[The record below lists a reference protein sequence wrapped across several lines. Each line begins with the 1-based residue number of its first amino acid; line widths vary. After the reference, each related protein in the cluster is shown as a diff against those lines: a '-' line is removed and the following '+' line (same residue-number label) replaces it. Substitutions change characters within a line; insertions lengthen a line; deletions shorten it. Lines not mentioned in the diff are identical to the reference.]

1 MQISFSKRKIHY
13 LYLILAIVSLL
24 LALVSYAR
32 AETTTTESAVM
43 RPSVETRME
52 DRQAAREE
60 RRSAMTTELQ
70 NRFINLVRNVFER
83 MDAAIT
89 RLENVATRLE
99 TRITKLTALGVDTA
113 PALVPLNKA
122 KTKLADAKRMLDEAK
137 SEAETGLVSDTPR
150 ERFTAARA
158 KFAAIRTEIRDAY
171 ILLRES
177 LTELKDAVMETELN
191 RGVSSAVVSTEP
203 ITTPQ

>member
-1 MQISFSKRKIHY
+1 MQISFSKRKVHY

-32 AETTTTESAVM
+32 AETTEPATSRQT
-43 RPSVETRME
+43 VEARME
-52 DRQAAREE
+52 DKQAAREE
-60 RRSAMTTELQ
+60 RRSTMTTELQ

-99 TRITKLTALGVDTA
+99 TRT
-113 PALVPLNKA
+113 
-122 KTKLADAKRMLDEAK
+122 TKLATLGIDTGPALIPLSEAKRKLAEARRMLGEAK
-137 SEAETGLVSDTPR
+137 SEAESGLVSDTPR
-150 ERFTAARA
+150 ERFAATRA
-158 KFAAIRTEIRDAY
+158 EFTLIREEIRSSF

-177 LTELKDAVMETELN
+177 LTELKDAVMEEELN
-191 RGVSSAVVSTEP
+191 RGVSSAVVNTEP
-203 ITTPQ
+203 IVAPE